1 MLGDLEKIREE
12 QKRLLLEMAAQKE
25 KLAQQKAELAQQKI
39 ETANQ
44 KTMLADKNAE
54 LTDRSERF
62 AKTII
67 TACLENQ
74 TREQASSKI
83 QQELRIFEI
92 QADQYLQKFW
102 SGK

>member
-12 QKRLLLEMAAQKE
+12 QKRLLVEMAAQKE

-67 TACLENQ
+67 TACLEKNQ

-83 QQELRIFEI
+83 QQELRI
-92 QADQYLQKFW
+92 
-102 SGK
+102 S

>member
-54 LTDRSERF
+54 LTDRF

-67 TACLENQ
+67 TACLEKNQ

-83 QQELRIFEI
+83 QQELRI
-92 QADQYLQKFW
+92 
-102 SGK
+102 S